1 MRALRCSS
9 APPIWGAD
17 PPNLS
22 PWPPPVNPPGAL
34 DWTGR
39 GVTIAQVLNALTE
52 FRRRFAQAEVG
63 DDDHPR
69 PRNCVMTLIA
79 VAADEADEK
88 LAQNLCTAIAVHHP
102 MLAIVVRDRAVVKEG
117 PIYGS

>member
-1 MRALRCSS
+1 MAPALA
-9 APPIWGAD
+9 APG
-17 PPNLS
+17 S
-22 PWPPPVNPPGAL
+22 L

-102 MLAIVVRDRAVVKEG
+102 MLAIVVRDQADVKEG
-117 PIYGS
+117 LKIG